1 MPPTELFEI
10 IGTRGV
16 IVSPASAMGG
26 SLELAIDKLY
36 GMFEVEDVDDPGDI
50 SSMVSEYVAS
60 RVQPEVALTEEDEEF
75 GHMPPKMYNEAS
87 VEDRVGENDRP
98 AERKFAPSDGSVEDM
113 DKCDQTLLFLFPAT
127 VKRDRSDPP
136 APLLQSPENTVMSPP
151 SSRSGIK
158 AFGVEADKKG
168 RLENIVLKEGFVV

>member
-1 MPPTELFEI
+1 M

-26 SLELAIDKLY
+26 PLKLAIDKLY
-36 GMFEVEDVDDPGDI
+36 GMFEAEGAEDDPGDI
-50 SSMVSEYVAS
+50 SSMLSEYVAS
-60 RVQPEVALTEEDEEF
+60 RAQLEAALMEEDEEF
-75 GHMPPKMYNEAS
+75 GHMPPKTYNEAS

-98 AERKFAPSDGSVEDM
+98 AERKFALSDGSVGDM
-113 DKCDQTLLFLFPAT
+113 DKCDQVPLFLFPAI
-127 VKRDRSDPP
+127 VKRDSSDPP
-136 APLLQSPENTVMSPP
+136 APLLQSPEKTVMSPS

-158 AFGVEADKKG
+158 ALGVEVDKKG